1 MGGKPL
7 SRRRVSDQI
16 VVDGRVERS
25 INRMAASQRGNV
37 TRAQLKSLGLGGD
50 AIDYRLRTGH
60 LRLMFGGVYL
70 VGPIAPRVRGR
81 WPRSSHVAAAP
92 Y

>member
-16 VVDGRVERS
+16 VVDGHVERS

-37 TRAQLKSLGLGGD
+37 TRAQLKSL
-50 AIDYRLRTGH
+50 
-60 LRLMFGGVYL
+60 
-70 VGPIAPRVRGR
+70 
-81 WPRSSHVAAAP
+81 SHVAAAP